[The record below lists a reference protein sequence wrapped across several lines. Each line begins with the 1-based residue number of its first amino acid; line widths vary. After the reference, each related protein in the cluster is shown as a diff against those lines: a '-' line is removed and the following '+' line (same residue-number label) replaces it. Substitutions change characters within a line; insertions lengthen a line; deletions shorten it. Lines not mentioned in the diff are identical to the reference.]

1 VHAILYFDRNGKQ
14 QNHLTFED
22 IPQALED
29 QQGLLWLDFEG
40 EPPELCEP
48 VLIETFC
55 FHPLAVDDALQ
66 ETHIPKIDDWEQ
78 YLYIALRAISFQVKD
93 GDMIETPELDVFLGH
108 NYIVTHHDKPVLA
121 LERTWKHVQRD
132 NRHIK
137 QGADHILYLIIDEL
151 TVEFMK
157 VVEQLDDE
165 IEIIEDLIFDLPGPE
180 ILEKAFTLKR
190 ATIHLRRTL
199 SPLREVLNKLA
210 RDQYDVID
218 TKDRIYFRD
227 VYDHLVRLYDITETL
242 RELVN
247 GALETYLSVIN
258 NRMNDTVK
266 TLTVITTMFMPISF
280 VAGFFGMNFFEPVL
294 STSAWMGGS
303 ALVLTLLLMVAAPS
317 LMYLYI
323 RKRGWM

>member
-14 QNHLTFED
+14 QNHLTFKD

-40 EPPELCEP
+40 EPPEVCEP
-48 VLIETFC
+48 VLIQTFC

-66 ETHIPKIDDWEQ
+66 ETHIPKIDDWER
-78 YLYIALRAISFQVKD
+78 YLYIALRAISFQVHD

-108 NYIVTHHDKPVLA
+108 NYIVTHHDKPVPA

-151 TVEFMK
+151 AVEFMK

-294 STSAWMGGS
+294 STSAWTGGS

>member
-1 VHAILYFDRNGKQ
+1 VHAILYFDRNGNQ
-14 QNHLTFED
+14 HSHLKFED

-29 QQGLLWLDFEG
+29 QQGLLWVDFEG
-40 EPPELCEP
+40 EPPEVCEP
-48 VLIETFC
+48 VLIQTFC

-78 YLYIALRAISFQVKD
+78 YLYIALRAIAFQAQD

-108 NYIVTHHDKPVLA
+108 NYIVTHHDKPVPA
-121 LERTWKHVQRD
+121 VERTWEHVQRD

-151 TVEFMK
+151 AVEFMK

-180 ILEKAFTLKR
+180 ILEKAFSLKR

-294 STSAWMGGS
+294 STSVWTGGS

>member
-1 VHAILYFDRNGKQ
+1 VHAILYFDRNGNQ
-14 QNHLTFED
+14 HIHLKFED

-29 QQGLLWLDFEG
+29 QQGLLWVDFEG

-108 NYIVTHHDKPVLA
+108 NYIVTHHDKPVPA
-121 LERTWKHVQRD
+121 LERTWEHVQRD

-151 TVEFMK
+151 AVEFMK

-165 IEIIEDLIFDLPGPE
+165 IETIEDLIFDLPGPE

-294 STSAWMGGS
+294 STSVWTGGS

>member
-14 QNHLTFED
+14 QNHLTFKD

-40 EPPELCEP
+40 EPPEVCEP
-48 VLIETFC
+48 VLIQTFC

-66 ETHIPKIDDWEQ
+66 ETHIPKIDDWER
-78 YLYIALRAISFQVKD
+78 YLYIALRAISFQAQD

-108 NYIVTHHDKPVLA
+108 NYIVTHHDKPVPA

-151 TVEFMK
+151 AVEFMK

-294 STSAWMGGS
+294 STSAWTGGS

>member
-1 VHAILYFDRNGKQ
+1 
-14 QNHLTFED
+14 
-22 IPQALED
+22 
-29 QQGLLWLDFEG
+29 
-40 EPPELCEP
+40 LCEP

-108 NYIVTHHDKPVLA
+108 NYIVTHHDKPVPA
-121 LERTWKHVQRD
+121 LERTWEHVQRD

-151 TVEFMK
+151 AVEFMK

-165 IEIIEDLIFDLPGPE
+165 IETIEDLIFDLPGPE
-180 ILEKAFTLKR
+180 ILEKAFSLKR

-294 STSAWMGGS
+294 STSVWTGGS

>member
-1 VHAILYFDRNGKQ
+1 VHAILYFDRNGNQ
-14 QNHLTFED
+14 HSHLKFED

-29 QQGLLWLDFEG
+29 QQGLLWVDFEG
-40 EPPELCEP
+40 EPPEVCEP
-48 VLIETFC
+48 VLIQTFC

-78 YLYIALRAISFQVKD
+78 YLYIALRAIAFQAQD

-108 NYIVTHHDKPVLA
+108 NYIVTHHDKPVPA

-151 TVEFMK
+151 AVEFMK

-180 ILEKAFTLKR
+180 ILEKAFSLKR

-294 STSAWMGGS
+294 STSVWTGGS

>member
-1 VHAILYFDRNGKQ
+1 VYTILYFDSNGERHNQ
-14 QNHLTFED
+14 LTFTD
-22 IPQALED
+22 ISQALKD
-29 QQGLLWLDFEG
+29 SQGLLWVDFQG

-48 VLIETFC
+48 VLIESFG

-78 YLYIALRAISFQVKD
+78 YLYIALHAISFEVNNSD
-93 GDMIETPELDVFLGH
+93 LVDTPELDVFLGH
-108 NYIVTHHDKPVLA
+108 NYIVTHHDNPVPA

-132 NRHIK
+132 SRHIK
-137 QGADHILYLIIDEL
+137 QGADHILYLILDEL
-151 TVEFMK
+151 AVEFMK

-165 IEIIEDLIFDLPGPE
+165 IEIIEDLIFDPPGPD
-180 ILEKAFTLKR
+180 ILEKAFSLKR

-210 RDQYDVID
+210 RDQYEVID
-218 TKDRIYFRD
+218 AKDRIYFRD
-227 VYDHLVRLYDITETL
+227 VYDHLVRLHDITETL
-242 RELVN
+242 RELVG

-294 STSAWMGGS
+294 STPIWTGSS
-303 ALVLTLLLMVAAPS
+303 ALILTLLILIAAPS
-317 LMYLYI
+317 LMYIYI

>member
-1 VHAILYFDRNGKQ
+1 VNAILYFDSNGNQ
-14 QNHLTFED
+14 HNHLTFED

-29 QQGLLWLDFEG
+29 QQGLLWVDFEG

-108 NYIVTHHDKPVLA
+108 NYIVTHHDKPVPA
-121 LERTWKHVQRD
+121 LERTWEHVQRD

-151 TVEFMK
+151 AVEFMK

-165 IEIIEDLIFDLPGPE
+165 IETIEDLIFDLPGPE

-294 STSAWMGGS
+294 STSAWTGGS

>member
-1 VHAILYFDRNGKQ
+1 VHAILYFDRNGNQ
-14 QNHLTFED
+14 HSHLKFED

-29 QQGLLWLDFEG
+29 QQGLLWVDFEG
-40 EPPELCEP
+40 EPPEVCEP
-48 VLIETFC
+48 VLIQTFC

-78 YLYIALRAISFQVKD
+78 YLYIALRAIAFQAQD
-93 GDMIETPELDVFLGH
+93 GDMLETPELDVFLGH
-108 NYIVTHHDKPVLA
+108 NYIVTHHDKPVPA

-151 TVEFMK
+151 AVEFMK

-180 ILEKAFTLKR
+180 ILEKAFSLKR

-294 STSAWMGGS
+294 STSVWTGGS

>member
-1 VHAILYFDRNGKQ
+1 MHTILYFDGNAVLH
-14 QNHLTFED
+14 NDLTFEG
-22 IPQALED
+22 IPQALD
-29 QQGLLWLDFEG
+29 DSQGLLWVDFLD
-40 EPPELCEP
+40 EPPEICEP
-48 VLIETFC
+48 VLIETFH
-55 FHPLAVDDALQ
+55 FHQLAVDDALQ

-78 YLYIALRAISFQVKD
+78 YLYIALRAISFESKD
-93 GDMIETPELDVFLGH
+93 GEMISTPELDVFLGH
-108 NYIVTHHDKPVLA
+108 NYIVTHHDKPVPA

-132 NRHIK
+132 SRHIK

-151 TVEFMK
+151 AVEFMK

-165 IEIIEDLIFDLPGPE
+165 IEVVEDMIFDLSKPE
-180 ILEKAFTLKR
+180 ILEKAFSLKR

-218 TKDRIYFRD
+218 AKDRIYFRD
-227 VYDHLVRLYDITETL
+227 VYDHLVRLHDISETL
-242 RELVN
+242 RELIG

-280 VAGFFGMNFFEPVL
+280 VAGFFGMNFFEPVFA
-294 STSAWMGGS
+294 STAWTGKTM
-303 ALVLTLLLMVAAPS
+303 LIITLAGMVIAPS
-317 LMYLYI
+317 IMFLYI
-323 RKRGWM
+323 RRRGWI

>member
-1 VHAILYFDRNGKQ
+1 MHAILYFDRNGNQ
-14 QNHLTFED
+14 HNHLRYED
-22 IPQALED
+22 IPQVLED
-29 QQGLLWLDFEG
+29 QQGLLWVDFEG
-40 EPPELCEP
+40 EPPEVCEP
-48 VLIETFC
+48 VLIQTFC

-108 NYIVTHHDKPVLA
+108 NYIVTHHDKPVPA

-151 TVEFMK
+151 AVEFME
-157 VVEQLDDE
+157 VVDQLDDE
-165 IEIIEDLIFDLPGPE
+165 IEIIEDMIFDLPGPE
-180 ILEKAFTLKR
+180 ILEKAFALKR

-227 VYDHLVRLYDITETL
+227 VYDHLVRLYDITEKL

-294 STSAWMGGS
+294 STSAWTGGS

>member
-1 VHAILYFDRNGKQ
+1 MPPVKLQGGLSVIRGSNQEVGNSSLLSLGSKFGDTLCTLSYTLTGTETNTSIS
-14 QNHLTFED
+14 TFED

-29 QQGLLWLDFEG
+29 QQGLLWVDFEG

-108 NYIVTHHDKPVLA
+108 NYIVTHHDKPVPA
-121 LERTWKHVQRD
+121 LERTWEHVQRD

-151 TVEFMK
+151 AVEFMK

-165 IEIIEDLIFDLPGPE
+165 IETIEDLIFDLPGPE

-190 ATIHLRRTL
+190 ATIHSTPYPVSTAR
-199 SPLREVLNKLA
+199 SP
-210 RDQYDVID
+210 Q
-218 TKDRIYFRD
+218 
-227 VYDHLVRLYDITETL
+227 
-242 RELVN
+242 
-247 GALETYLSVIN
+247 
-258 NRMNDTVK
+258 
-266 TLTVITTMFMPISF
+266 
-280 VAGFFGMNFFEPVL
+280 
-294 STSAWMGGS
+294 
-303 ALVLTLLLMVAAPS
+303 
-317 LMYLYI
+317 
-323 RKRGWM
+323 

>member
-1 VHAILYFDRNGKQ
+1 MHAILYFDKSGNQ
-14 QNHLTFED
+14 HDQLTFAD
-22 IPQALED
+22 ISEALED
-29 QQGLLWLDFEG
+29 AQGLLWVDFQG
-40 EPPELCEP
+40 EPPEVCEP
-48 VLIETFC
+48 VMINI
-55 FHPLAVDDALQ
+55 FHFHQLAVDDALQ

-78 YLYIALRAISFQVKD
+78 YLYIALRAITFETTD
-93 GDMIETPELDVFLGH
+93 GDFIDTPELDVFLGH
-108 NYIVTHHDKPVLA
+108 NYIVTHHDKPVPA

-132 NRHIK
+132 SRHIR

-151 TVEFMK
+151 AVELMK
-157 VVEQLDDE
+157 VVDQLDDE
-165 IEIIEDLIFDLPGPE
+165 IEVIEDLIFDLPGPQ

-218 TKDRIYFRD
+218 VKDRIYFRD
-227 VYDHLVRLYDITETL
+227 VYDHLVRLHEISETL
-242 RELVN
+242 RELIS
-247 GALETYLSVIN
+247 GALETYLSVVN
-258 NRMNDTVK
+258 NRMNDTMK

-294 STSAWMGGS
+294 STPGWTGS
-303 ALVLTLLLMVAAPS
+303 TSLFLTLLVMVAAPS
-317 LMYLYI
+317 LMFVYM